1 MEREH
6 EYTCFYII
14 RSIFI
19 NRETLNVLCNLL
31 KQDNPIDI
39 KDLLHKG
46 AMLKMAVYNTYTFH
60 LKDNR
65 FNTNYTIVSVK

>member
-1 MEREH
+1 MK
-6 EYTCFYII
+6 I
-14 RSIFI
+14 
-19 NRETLNVLCNLL
+19 
-31 KQDNPIDI
+31 
-39 KDLLHKG
+39 DLLHKG